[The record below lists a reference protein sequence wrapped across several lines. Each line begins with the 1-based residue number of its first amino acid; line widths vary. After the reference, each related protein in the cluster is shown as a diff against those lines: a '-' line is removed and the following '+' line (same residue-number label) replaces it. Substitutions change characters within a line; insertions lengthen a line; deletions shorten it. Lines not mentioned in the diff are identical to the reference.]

1 MNLIST
7 VYPLEMSQT
16 FIDGLRE
23 IIGGRKIEEIL
34 AEIKME
40 YIFSPDLN
48 TFLKNGMSA
57 RELTELQQVLNDTY
71 GDKGGYGVMIRSG
84 RASFK
89 YLLRRYDSRTHM
101 NSIEFRLLPTQT
113 RITRGLEILGELL
126 SEEFHSHV
134 KVEECTS
141 SWVVRIAN
149 NKNDDHSPDNV
160 LLCSYIIG
168 LLQEYLSWAGMGKF
182 YLVEETEC
190 RGAGA
195 STCSFC
201 INRQPIE

>member
-1 MNLIST
+1 MTIISN

-16 FIDGLRE
+16 FVDGLRE
-23 IIGGRKIEEIL
+23 IIGVRKTEEIL
-34 AEIKME
+34 AGLQME

-48 TFLKNGMSA
+48 AYLKKGITSHDLMH
-57 RELTELQQVLNDTY
+57 LHQVLYDIY
-71 GDKGGYGVMIRSG
+71 GEKGGHGVMIRSG

-89 YLLRRYDSRTHM
+89 YLLRRYDTRTHM
-101 NSIEFRLLPTQT
+101 NSIEFRLLPTQN
-113 RITRGLEILGELL
+113 RISRGLEILSNLL
-126 SEEFHSHV
+126 AEEFHDQIW
-134 KVEECTS
+134 VEES
-141 SWVVRIAN
+141 DISWEMRIAN
-149 NKNDDHSPDNV
+149 SADIHSEAEEVV
-160 LLCSYIIG
+160 LCPYITG

-195 STCSFC
+195 QTCTFC